1 MVHAWSSEMV
11 TAIDDMDDMTI
22 NDMVNDSC
30 VCAGDLVIEGCTDED
45 ACNYDMNAN
54 VDDGSCEYLDAL
66 GECGGD
72 CFADNDG
79 DGICDEEIMLGCT
92 NDMACNYDE
101 MANTDDGSC
110 LVIGEACDDMDDMTI
125 DDIVND
131 SCECVGT
138 LMVLGCLD
146 SLACNYDMDAN
157 TDNESCEYPGDACD
171 DMDENTENDT
181 LNIDCICVGDTIQD
195 STDFVFDFE
204 RLEFGMFPNPTTGEV
219 TLRVD
224 GFHAGVTMQVMD
236 GAGRVVWSEQN
247 LALQGNTV
255 FDLSRL
261 SAGTY
266 NVMLSDERGISV
278 KRLAIQK

>member
-1 MVHAWSSEMV
+1 
-11 TAIDDMDDMTI
+11 
-22 NDMVNDSC
+22 
-30 VCAGDLVIEGCTDED
+30 
-45 ACNYDMNAN
+45 
-54 VDDGSCEYLDAL
+54 
-66 GECGGD
+66 
-72 CFADNDG
+72 
-79 DGICDEEIMLGCT
+79 
-92 NDMACNYDE
+92 
-101 MANTDDGSC
+101 
-110 LVIGEACDDMDDMTI
+110 
-125 DDIVND
+125 
-131 SCECVGT
+131 
-138 LMVLGCLD
+138 
-146 SLACNYDMDAN
+146 MDAN
-157 TDNESCEYPGDACD
+157 TDDESCLIIGDDCD
-171 DMDENTENDT
+171 DMSEDTVNDS
-181 LNIDCICVGDTIQD
+181 LNADCICVGDT
-195 STDFVFDFE
+195 TDIVFDFE